1 MKRKYPLGYII
12 LSSLLIASA
21 IISAAMLREYSTA
34 KFLAAVI
41 PAIIFSVSIIAVIVL
56 TQKHQHKREEQL
68 SEYLNQTENLALYY
82 FDTPIIII
90 DTNQDNEIVWCNSEF
105 DSVIMPEEEAV
116 GYDVSKLLNL
126 NIPKLLTEKID
137 KAEINNHIFKITCLP
152 VIGREKNMIY
162 LTFTDISDYAEL
174 LSRYKRTRPTVAIMV
189 LDNYEDVLQNCKE
202 SEKAY
207 VSASIQ
213 TLLEEFMSSTNG
225 ILRKF
230 DDDKFV
236 AIIEEQHLKEI
247 ISNKFNILDN
257 ARSITVGDKSDIIT
271 FSIGVGCDGETL
283 EENEAFAKQAL
294 DMCLGRGGDQAAIKN
309 KNGFR
314 FFGGIA
320 KGVEKKSKAKSR
332 IISNAIQEIIST
344 SENVFV
350 MGHRFADLDAVGSGT
365 ALAYAIRKLGKDA
378 YFVVDPQKNLAPELI
393 KKVEAKYSDLVITPE
408 NAGLSITAD
417 SLLVIVDTHNAELV
431 ESPEIYKRANRKIVI
446 DHHRKTVNFINDAV
460 IFHHEPFAS
469 SASEMVTEII
479 QYFKNINSISQVISE
494 GLLAGIMLDTKNFI
508 IHTGVRTFEAAA
520 YLRKNGA
527 DTVKVKGYFT
537 SSIESYKSKSALISS
552 AEIINKCA
560 IAIADKNISD
570 IRIVAPQTADELL
583 SIQDVTASFVI
594 YKTGSITNI
603 SARSL
608 GEMNVQTIMEKLGG
622 GGHQTM
628 AATQLE
634 NTSTDNAKQMLIDA
648 INSD

>member
-1 MKRKYPLGYII
+1 LKRKYPLGYII

-21 IISAAMLREYSTA
+21 IISAVMLKEYSA
-34 KFLAAVI
+34 VKFLAAVI
-41 PAIIFSVSIIAVIVL
+41 PAVIFSLMMIATIV
-56 TQKHQHKREEQL
+56 TVQKHQHKREEQL
-68 SEYLNQTENLALYY
+68 SEYLKQTENHALYY

-90 DTNQDNEIVWCNSEF
+90 DLNRENEIVWCNKEF
-105 DSVIMPEEEAV
+105 NAMIMPEEEAV
-116 GYDVSKLLNL
+116 GYDASKLLNL
-126 NIPKLLTEKID
+126 NIPKLIAENIE

-152 VIGREKNMIY
+152 VVGREKNMVY
-162 LTFTDISDYAEL
+162 LSFTDISEYAEL
-174 LSRYKRTRPTVAIMV
+174 LSEYKRTRPTVALMV

-213 TLLEEFMSSTNG
+213 TLLEEFMSRTNG

-247 ISNKFNILDN
+247 IGNKFNILDN
-257 ARSITVGDKSDIIT
+257 ARSITVGEKSDIIT
-271 FSIGVGCDGETL
+271 FSIGVGCDGDSL

-350 MGHRFADLDAVGSGT
+350 MGHRFADFDAVGSGT

-378 YFVVDPQKNLAPELI
+378 YFVVDSQKNLAPELI
-393 KKVEAKYSDLVITPE
+393 KKIEAKYHDLIIAPE
-408 NAGLSITAD
+408 QAENLLTAD
-417 SLLVIVDTHNAELV
+417 SLLVIVDTHNAERV
-431 ESPEIYKRANRKIVI
+431 ESPDVYKKANRKIVI
-446 DHHRKTVNFINDAV
+446 DHHRKTVDFINDAV

-479 QYFKNINSISQVISE
+479 QYFKNVNSISQVISE

-527 DTVKVKGYFT
+527 DTVKVKSLFT
-537 SSIESYKSKSALISS
+537 SSIEAYKSKSALISS

-560 IAIADKNISD
+560 VAIAGSEISD

-583 SIQDVTASFVI
+583 SIQDVSASFVI
-594 YKTGSITNI
+594 YKTGNVTNI

-608 GEMNVQTIMEKLGG
+608 GEMNVQIIMEKLGG